1 MDLALFALHVT
12 IGCLFAAHG
21 AQKLF
26 GWFGGSGL
34 DATADMFDRIGLR
47 PGRMHAPLAGMAEF
61 GGGIALAFGL
71 LTPFA
76 AAVVIGVMV
85 TAILTVHLP
94 NGFLNTNQGYEF
106 NLALIAIAFAL
117 AGAGPGDW
125 SLDSAFG
132 LDLTGAGWA
141 LGALAVGICG
151 GAGAVASGKRYSR
164 HGVRRSPYA
173 HA

>member
-1 MDLALFALHVT
+1 MDLALFALHVA
-12 IGCLFAAHG
+12 IGGLMAAHG
-21 AQKLF
+21 AQKLL

-61 GGGIALAFGL
+61 GGGIMLALGL

-76 AAVVIGVMV
+76 AAAVIAVMV
-85 TAILTVHLP
+85 AAILAVHLP
-94 NGFLNTNQGYEF
+94 NGLFNTNQGYEF
-106 NLALIAIAFAL
+106 NLTLIAIAFAL
-117 AGAGPGDW
+117 AGAGPGAW
-125 SLDSAFG
+125 SLDNAFG

-141 LGALAVGICG
+141 LGALAVGLSG
-151 GAGAVASGKRYSR
+151 GTAAVASGKRYSR

>member
-1 MDLALFALHVT
+1 MNLALFALHVT
-12 IGCLFAAHG
+12 LGGLIAAHG

-26 GWFGGSGL
+26 GWFGGPGL
-34 DATADMFDRIGLR
+34 DATADMFDQLGLR
-47 PGRMHAPLAGMAEF
+47 PGRMHAPLAGSAEF
-61 GGGIALAFGL
+61 FGGIALILGL

-76 AAVVIGVMV
+76 AAVVIGVM
-85 TAILTVHLP
+85 TAAILSIHLP
-94 NGFLNTNQGYEF
+94 NGFFNTNKGYEF

-132 LDLTGAGWA
+132 IDLTGAGWA
-141 LGALAVGICG
+141 LGALAVGVCG
-151 GAGAVASGKRYSR
+151 GAGAVAAGRRYSR